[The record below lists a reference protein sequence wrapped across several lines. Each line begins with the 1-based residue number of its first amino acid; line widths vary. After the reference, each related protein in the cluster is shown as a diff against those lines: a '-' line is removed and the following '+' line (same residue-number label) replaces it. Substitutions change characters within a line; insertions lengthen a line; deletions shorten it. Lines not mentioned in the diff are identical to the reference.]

1 MSAKSLLRAGLS
13 SPRSFRSPSTPKS
26 ILKRPPPLALSQS
39 PFKATVTIV
48 VSPGSPHVHF
58 PSSPGLTATFTTHSP
73 NSYDRGAIVVSPNPL
88 EIPSWGSRIY
98 SPGSETFGKPG
109 STESSPAEEL
119 TPTFKSFTPPIL
131 SLSSPSFDEVF
142 PKSPVLE
149 TKRTSRASARFQ
161 AIAAEPT
168 IRPISGIGE
177 ALKSYPRSPYPSAPT
192 SPAPAVLAD
201 AENHVVENEGTVTGR
216 VWFRTR
222 TVYGSN
228 PSLVSREAGAKPK
241 AKKVPPAIT
250 IIGRSAEMVSSPLR
264 QDFLA
269 PVEESPQHTATAANT
284 AGKNHAQL
292 TQAFWQSMSLD
303 ETANMTSPYNTNE
316 DPVASGLF
324 SPGGMISPMIFA
336 TKEGVVWSPPRR
348 DALFHKKD
356 LMDMP
361 IKSGGSRAMVMS
373 PSPEDPFSAFPSFS
387 AVLSLDHGKQESI
400 IAYPPAAVTVESAS
414 ERR

>member
-1 MSAKSLLRAGLS
+1 MSAKSLLRAGFS
-13 SPRSFRSPSTPKS
+13 SPRSLRSPSTPKS

-39 PFKATVTIV
+39 PFRTSVTIV

-58 PSSPGLTATFTTHSP
+58 PSSPGLTATYTTHSP

-88 EIPSWGSRIY
+88 ELPSWGSRIF
-98 SPGSETFGKPG
+98 SPGSETFGRPA

-119 TPTFKSFTPPIL
+119 TPKFKTFTPPIL
-131 SLSSPSFDEVF
+131 SLSSPNFDEIF
-142 PKSPVLE
+142 PKSPAVDA
-149 TKRTSRASARFQ
+149 KPTSRASARFQ
-161 AIAAEPT
+161 AIAAQPT
-168 IRPISGIGE
+168 IRPISTLGDS
-177 ALKSYPRSPYPSAPT
+177 LKSYPRSPYPSAPA

-201 AENHVVENEGTVTGR
+201 QESAGVENQETLAGR
-216 VWFRTR
+216 V
-222 TVYGSN
+222 
-228 PSLVSREAGAKPK
+228 
-241 AKKVPPAIT
+241 PPTIT

-264 QDFLA
+264 QEFLT

-284 AGKNHAQL
+284 NSKSHAQL

-303 ETANMTSPYNTNE
+303 ESVDVSSPHISNE

-348 DALFHKKD
+348 DDIFQKKAV
-356 LMDMP
+356 MDTP
-361 IKSGGSRAMVMS
+361 FKSGGSRAMVMS

-387 AVLSLDHGKQESI
+387 AVLSLDHGKEESI
-400 IAYPPAAVTVESAS
+400 IAYPPPAVTVESAF

>member
-13 SPRSFRSPSTPKS
+13 SPRSFRTPSTPKS

-39 PFKATVTIV
+39 PFKASITIV

-73 NSYDRGAIVVSPNPL
+73 NSYDRGAVVVSPNPL
-88 EIPSWGSRIY
+88 EIPSRGSRIY
-98 SPGSETFGKPG
+98 SPGSETFGKPT

-119 TPTFKSFTPPIL
+119 TPTFKSFTPTIL
-131 SLSSPSFDEVF
+131 SLSSPIFDEVF
-142 PKSPVLE
+142 PKFPALE
-149 TKRTSRASARFQ
+149 TKPTSRASARFQ

-201 AENHVVENEGTVTGR
+201 SGNHVVEHER
-216 VWFRTR
+216 
-222 TVYGSN
+222 
-228 PSLVSREAGAKPK
+228 A

-284 AGKNHAQL
+284 AGKSHAQL

-303 ETANMTSPYNTNE
+303 ETSDMTSPYNANE
-316 DPVASGLF
+316 DPVISGPL

-336 TKEGVVWSPPRR
+336 TKEGVVWSPARR
-348 DALFHKKD
+348 DALFYKKD

-361 IKSGGSRAMVMS
+361 IKLGGSRAMVMS

>member
-1 MSAKSLLRAGLS
+1 MLARTGTARQVTLVAWAFRRNREPIKQDGVILIDPTRYELQRCSRITAENHLLVKPF
-13 SPRSFRSPSTPKS
+13 SPKIFQPTKKTHLRIFTTIMSPSTPKS

-39 PFKATVTIV
+39 PFRASVTIV

-73 NSYDRGAIVVSPNPL
+73 NSYDRGAI
-88 EIPSWGSRIY
+88 I
-98 SPGSETFGKPG
+98 
-109 STESSPAEEL
+109 
-119 TPTFKSFTPPIL
+119 
-131 SLSSPSFDEVF
+131 
-142 PKSPVLE
+142 
-149 TKRTSRASARFQ
+149 
-161 AIAAEPT
+161 PT

-177 ALKSYPRSPYPSAPT
+177 
-192 SPAPAVLAD
+192 VLAD
-201 AENHVVENEGTVTGR
+201 TEKNHVVGTEGAFTGR
-216 VWFRTR
+216 VWSRTK

-250 IIGRSAEMVSSPLR
+250 IIGRSVDMVSSPLR

-269 PVEESPQHTATAANT
+269 PVEESPQRTATAANT

-303 ETANMTSPYNTNE
+303 ETADMTSPYNNNE
-316 DPVASGLF
+316 DPVTSGLF

-336 TKEGVVWSPPRR
+336 TKEGVVWTPPRR

>member
-39 PFKATVTIV
+39 PFKASVTIV

-98 SPGSETFGKPG
+98 SPGSETFGKPA

-201 AENHVVENEGTVTGR
+201 TENHVVENEGT
-216 VWFRTR
+216 
-222 TVYGSN
+222 
-228 PSLVSREAGAKPK
+228 
-241 AKKVPPAIT
+241 KVPPAIT

-387 AVLSLDHGKQESI
+387 AVLSLDHGKQELI